1 MESLQT
7 GWLLLG
13 VGSGEESGQAVAVKR
28 KKKIFLKNEFFFF
41 FFLSLPQEQ
50 RR

>member
-13 VGSGEESGQAVAVKR
+13 VGSGEERGQAVEVKR
-28 KKKIFLKNEFFFF
+28 KKKKFFK
-41 FFLSLPQEQ
+41 E
-50 RR
+50 